1 MALSPW
7 ARVSAGGLPR
17 GAAQVRWWLR
27 FVSSVVNCWLV
38 SPVVRWWGNGLF
50 RCGLRLLLA
59 FYSQFFAVGGVVV

>member
-1 MALSPW
+1 MSPW

-38 SPVVRWWGNGLF
+38 SPVVRWWGNGLS
-50 RCGLRLLLA
+50 GVALRM
-59 FYSQFFAVGGVVV
+59 FVVIYPQFFAVGGAVV